1 MQELALEY
9 AKVAAYIAGGIVMAV
24 ATIGPGLAQ
33 GRIGAQALESIGKYP
48 ESAGQ
53 VRTSMILAMG
63 LVEAM
68 VIFATILAFVLI
80 LVKG

>member
-80 LVKG
+80 FKG